1 MFHNFNLVALVG
13 FEPTT
18 LSGTVSKTA
27 VYTVPPQSHY
37 LYAHR
42 DSNSDPFGQNFKSCV
57 STTSTMNA
65 FVKYVI
71 SVIKP
76 YIVYNDVHFI
86 HCGAIR
92 IRTENI
98 LLAKQILYQLSYSP
112 SVIVPREGIEPSHLV
127 CKTNTLPLHQQG
139 WSRSFLNGCHGP
151 IFASRYL
158 ALCSHLESNQ
168 VS

>member
-1 MFHNFNLVALVG
+1 M
-13 FEPTT
+13 
-18 LSGTVSKTA
+18 S
-27 VYTVPPQSHY
+27 
-37 LYAHR
+37 
-42 DSNSDPFGQNFKSCV
+42 
-57 STTSTMNA
+57 A

-139 WSRSFLNGCHGP
+139 NLSFSLLRCT
-151 IFASRYL
+151 IISLLCQILLCQVLFAIEGSVL
-158 ALCSHLESNQ
+158 DILPTNVTSQNSLPKSSNCTNNPFFADLEVIQ
-168 VS
+168 P